1 MTDPVNVADYFERA
15 AQTVDP
21 QVWCYFEGGSGDEVS
36 LRANA
41 AAYSRWRLRPRML
54 VDVSAISL
62 ETTLLG
68 TPVSMPLGVAPFA
81 MQRLLDPEGELATA
95 RAAAAANA
103 VARAATRLSS

>member
-41 AAYSRWRLRPRML
+41 AARTPKRMVRWLPELRLFTSAQPSRAGRPFFSPRRQ
-54 VDVSAISL
+54 
-62 ETTLLG
+62 LG
-68 TPVSMPLGVAPFA
+68 SPG
-81 MQRLLDPEGELATA
+81 
-95 RAAAAANA
+95 
-103 VARAATRLSS
+103 

>member
-1 MTDPVNVADYFERA
+1 VTEPVNVADYLERA
-15 AQTVDP
+15 GETVDP
-21 QVWCYFEGGSGDEVS
+21 QVWCFFEGGSGDEVT

-68 TPVSMPLGVAPFA
+68 TPVSMRRSSGAA
-81 MQRLLDPEGELATA
+81 A
-95 RAAAAANA
+95 RSHVRDAAAAARGPA
-103 VARAATRLSS
+103 